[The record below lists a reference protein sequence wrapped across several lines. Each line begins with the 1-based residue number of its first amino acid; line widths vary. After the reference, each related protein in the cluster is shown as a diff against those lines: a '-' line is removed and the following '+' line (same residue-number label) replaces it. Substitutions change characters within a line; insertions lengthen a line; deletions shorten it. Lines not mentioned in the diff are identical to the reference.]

1 MYIRG
6 TLGTMVHLSQL
17 ILGETG
23 CVSYIVC
30 CKKDK
35 EAVIID
41 AFQGFEKKVEKELER
56 LGNPSIKYVMDTHT
70 HADRRSSSS
79 FFSEKHN
86 TGGIVKSE
94 KSKYKGEKI
103 ETMNGDV
110 LEVGG
115 AKIEVI
121 FTPGHTY
128 DHNCYL
134 IDGHTLLVGDCLF
147 IGDVGRIDLGGDL
160 RVKSDLLFDSLR
172 RLEKMEHEIKVCPNH
187 VGAAHAISSE
197 DTFSTIGNELE
208 TNEAMQIK
216 DKDEFFIYMTEDWPP
231 KPDDWKQI
239 IEDNLNG

>member
-30 CKKDK
+30 CKKYK
-35 EAVIID
+35 EAAVID
-41 AFQGFEKKVEKELER
+41 AFQGFENKVEEELER

-94 KSKYKGEKI
+94 KSKYKGKKI
-103 ETMNGDV
+103 ETRDGDV

-134 IDGHTLLVGDCLF
+134 IDDHTLLVGDCLF

-160 RVKSDLLFDSLR
+160 REKSDLLFDSLR

-208 TNEAMQIK
+208 TNEALQIK
-216 DKDEFFIYMTEDWPP
+216 DKDEFFTYMTEGWPP